1 MTYVYQETPDTAL
14 RVSKTVLLTLNG
26 TANLSGVRGARITCR
41 RDDVP
46 AAGAGQ
52 RRASP
57 QFATQTLKVG
67 VEHAWCRRTQNCTTC
82 FVDCKIPRKR
92 YPRGHVKYSF
102 RDAINTGPAPLRR
115 LIRHATYS
123 SSGRTG
129 SPATPAFREDRH
141 NAAPPFAQDRKHR
154 HADHLDRQHRSWPR
168 N

>member
-67 VEHAWCRRTQNCTTC
+67 VEHAWCRRTQKLYYMFC
-82 FVDCKIPRKR
+82 
-92 YPRGHVKYSF
+92 
-102 RDAINTGPAPLRR
+102 R
-115 LIRHATYS
+115 LQNST
-123 SSGRTG
+123 
-129 SPATPAFREDRH
+129 EDRTEATSNIH
-141 NAAPPFAQDRKHR
+141 FVMQ
-154 HADHLDRQHRSWPR
+154 
-168 N
+168 